1 MRGEHRSSHLA
12 DAPGYVFRSRLTHGR
27 VLRRLGAVSP
37 PNRSSVDD
45 PARWCSDAAFV
56 RGLAR
61 QLLADEHGAE
71 DLAQDAW
78 LHALRGP
85 SPHGGFRSWIAAIV
99 RNLARS
105 QHRRAQ
111 RRRRHESAAADGVA
125 RRAPDAGTVHASLE
139 AHELLVTTVRALDE
153 PYRTA
158 IVLRYFE
165 GLSPRAIAEARKLP
179 VRTVHTHLQRGLDQ
193 LRARLRDR
201 DPRWTALL
209 LPILPAPTAAA
220 VFAMTTTTTK
230 LAGLGALVAV
240 VLLGLGWP
248 MFRADA
254 APPTTSSAPPAV
266 ATATLGAAD
275 REPPPARA
283 EATPAA
289 AAPSANATAATEPR
303 EPWTVPGVVLALD
316 GTPLASIDVTLT
328 AFGEERPRARATSD
342 TAGRFVLSLPEAA
355 GGHLAVD
362 DPAWTTAYR
371 PVLWGQ
377 PERDE
382 LTVIAAPVTPVAG
395 LTVDDSGRPLAGVE
409 VSLSAE
415 LPPRST
421 YPRSLERA
429 LPGEWRTTSNADGTF
444 ALPRAPQLPG
454 LQIHASATGYRSTHA
469 AVPSPHHVHL
479 VLQRAPILVGRVTDA
494 QGKPVEA
501 AVFCHPAGTMS
512 DADGRFELDLANV
525 SSPWL
530 VAAVQGHL
538 PARLQCTNGPPTEP
552 WSWPQPV
559 ELRLGGPPLSIA
571 GRAFAADGTPLA
583 SPQVSLLDA
592 ECLVPGNDM
601 SSVEFLARVSARV
614 TKDGAEFSDFGNFAW
629 GNNLQGAFTLRGL
642 QPRSYHLRLECRET
656 CQWLDTGPIAAGT
669 QDLELRLPAEPMWPN
684 VAGIV
689 VDRRG
694 APVAGAT
701 VYMERVGPGANEVR
715 STPWLT
721 TDAEG
726 RFVHG
731 ALACAAGTLCVQTE
745 GIAHPT
751 RIDLATQGN
760 VAQLRLTAP
769 VKTSARI
776 ADAAQADSG
785 TFLDAQERPVAVTI
799 THGNS
804 AWGAVDVPLVDGA
817 SEVVTVPDD
826 AVTLVLRK
834 QGREVARRS
843 VELRPG
849 ELQVLRP

>member
-1 MRGEHRSSHLA
+1 MNPR
-12 DAPGYVFRSRLTHGR
+12 
-27 VLRRLGAVSP
+27 
-37 PNRSSVDD
+37 NRSSVDD

-56 RGLAR
+56 RGLAHK
-61 QLLADEHGAE
+61 LLADEHAAE
-71 DLAQDAW
+71 DLAQEAW

-85 SPHGGFRSWIAAIV
+85 APRGGFRTWIAAIV
-99 RNLARS
+99 RNLAIS

-111 RRRRHESAAADGVA
+111 RRVRHETAAARFAQAVG
-125 RRAPDAGTVHASLE
+125 DASTVPTRLE
-139 AHELLVTTVRALDE
+139 AHELLIATVRALDE

-165 GLSPRAIAEARKLP
+165 GLSPRAIAANRGLP

-201 DPRWTALL
+201 DPRWTTLLL
-209 LPILPAPTAAA
+209 LPAHTAAA
-220 VFAMTTTTTK
+220 AFTMTTTTTK
-230 LAGLGALVAV
+230 LAGLGALGAV
-240 VLLGLGWP
+240 VLFGLAWP
-248 MFRADA
+248 MLTADA
-254 APPTTSSAPPAV
+254 APPPTSSSPPAV
-266 ATATLGAAD
+266 ATATLGAVD
-275 REPPPARA
+275 RDPTLDRTEVA
-283 EATPAA
+283 PAA
-289 AAPSANATAATEPR
+289 TSPPANATATEPR
-303 EPWTVPGVVLALD
+303 EPWTVHGVVLALD
-316 GTPLASIDVTLT
+316 GTPLAKLDVILT
-328 AFGEERPRARATSD
+328 AFDEEQPRAHATSD

-382 LTVIAAPVTPVAG
+382 LTVIAAPVTPIAG
-395 LTVDDSGRPLAGVE
+395 LTVDESGRPLAGVE

-415 LPPRST
+415 LPPRSAFA
-421 YPRSLERA
+421 RSLERA
-429 LPGEWRTTSNADGTF
+429 LPGEWRTNSKADGSF

-454 LQIHASATGYRSTHA
+454 LQIHASATGYRSAHA
-469 AVPSPHHVHL
+469 AIPSPQQVHL
-479 VLQRAPILVGRVTDA
+479 VLQRAPILVGRVVDA
-494 QGKPVEA
+494 LGKPVVA
-501 AVFCHPAGTMS
+501 AVFCSPAGAMS
-512 DADGRFELDLANV
+512 DADGRFELDLSNV

-530 VAAVQGHL
+530 VAAVQGQL
-538 PARLQCTNGPPTEP
+538 PGRLQCTNGPPTDP

-583 SPQVSLLDA
+583 SPQVSVLDA

-601 SSVEFLARVSARV
+601 SSVEFLARVSSRV
-614 TKDGAEFSDFGNFAW
+614 TKDGAEFTDFGSFMP
-629 GNNLQGAFTLRGL
+629 GEPRPGAFSLRGL
-642 QPRSYHLRLECRET
+642 QRRNYRLRLECQAT
-656 CQWLDTGPIAAGT
+656 CQWLDTEPIAAGV
-669 QDLELRLPAEPMWPN
+669 QDLELRLPAEPMWPG

-694 APVAGAT
+694 APVARAS
-701 VYMERVGPGANEVR
+701 VWMERVDPATNAVR
-715 STPWLT
+715 STPGLS
-721 TDAEG
+721 TDADG

-731 ALACAAGTLCVQTE
+731 ALACAARTLCVQTE

-751 RIDLATQGN
+751 RIDLATQGD

-776 ADAAQADSG
+776 AGALDADSG
-785 TFLDAQERPVAVTI
+785 TFLDAQEQPVAVTI
-799 THGNS
+799 THGDS
-804 AWGAVDVPLVDGA
+804 AWGAFDVPLVEGA

-834 QGREVARRS
+834 QGREVARRR

-849 ELQVLRP
+849 DLQVLGP